1 MPSGGVEVLTRSQ
14 FKKMFPKQTTT
25 EARKEAAVAF
35 GEKCHC
41 DVAFVGSDD
50 MYVRFTRR
58 PRPQPGA

>member
-14 FKKMFPKQTTT
+14 FEKMFPQQTTM

-35 GEKCHC
+35 GERCRC
-41 DVAFVGSDD
+41 DVAFVGGDD

-58 PRPQPGA
+58 PGPQSGA